1 MDARRTLRA
10 NAAVQVVLVIVIA
23 GLVNL
28 LASRH
33 FLRVDLTEG
42 SLYSLDI
49 ATRALAHR
57 VEKPLIAKVFFDDDL
72 PAPDNNLEQSVLDK
86 LEELRAYSGG
96 FLDIQVT
103 DPGND
108 EDKVNEAKGFGIVP
122 VPRQYRSQNRAE
134 VRHVFMGLALV
145 YGEKQEVLPA
155 ITQTD
160 TLEYDLA
167 RALKNLVSDED
178 RRMIGFSAG
187 HGEPDL
193 GTATGPLLAIRDK
206 LTERYQV
213 ASVPLGGRGMI
224 PDDVD
229 AMFVVGPQTTL
240 NERAIYQLD
249 QFLMRGGSLALFI
262 SNTKPDFRVMRPL
275 NVYHGL
281 DTFLGHLGVQ
291 VNRDLVVDRTSN
303 GVMRLPVV
311 QGNRKLQVNVNYPL
325 IPQATDLS
333 RDSLVV
339 KDLDAMLFP
348 FVSSLELVDPAP
360 DGVTSEI
367 LARSSATSTRL
378 KGLTTIDPTIFQRT
392 YDSEEKGPW
401 PLIVSMTGTWRS
413 IADGGRPP
421 EPDPEIG
428 SANSDPNAPPD
439 TAFLRDSAP
448 TRVVVAGS
456 ADFVANNVPFVLN
469 LADWLVQDEN
479 LIAIRSKQ
487 VRLAE
492 LRPMTPSEV
501 RKLKTI
507 DLATGPLALF
517 LFGVLRFVTRRNERE
532 RADAA
537 ATVRNA
543 S

>member
-1 MDARRTLRA
+1 M
-10 NAAVQVVLVIVIA
+10 
-23 GLVNL
+23 
-28 LASRH
+28 
-33 FLRVDLTEG
+33 
-42 SLYSLDI
+42 
-49 ATRALAHR
+49 
-57 VEKPLIAKVFFDDDL
+57 
-72 PAPDNNLEQSVLDK
+72 
-86 LEELRAYSGG
+86 
-96 FLDIQVT
+96 
-103 DPGND
+103 
-108 EDKVNEAKGFGIVP
+108 NEAKGFGIQP

-155 ITQTD
+155 ITQID

-167 RALKNLVSDED
+167 RALKNLVSGED
-178 RRMIGFSAG
+178 RRTIAFSAG

-193 GTATGPLLAIRDK
+193 QNARGRSSPSATSSI
-206 LTERYQV
+206 ERYKV
-213 ASVPLGGRGMI
+213 ASIPLGGRGMI

-229 AMFVVGPQTTL
+229 AMIVIGPQRTL
-240 NERAIYQLD
+240 NERAVYQLD
-249 QFLMRGGSLALFI
+249 QFLMRGGLLALFI

-281 DTFLGHLGVQ
+281 DAFLGHLGVQ
-291 VNRDLVVDRTSN
+291 VNRDIVIDRTSN

-311 QGNRKLQVNVNYPL
+311 QGNRRLQVPVNYPL

-348 FVSSLELVDPAP
+348 FVSTLGLVEPAP
-360 DGVTSEI
+360 DGVTSEVM
-367 LARSSATSTRL
+367 ARSSATSSRL
-378 KGLTTIDPTIFQRT
+378 KGLRTIEPAAFQAT
-392 YDSEEKGPW
+392 SDLEEKGPW

-413 IADGGRPP
+413 ISDGGRPP
-421 EPDPEIG
+421 EADPDMGPANPDPQ
-428 SANSDPNAPPD
+428 APPD

-492 LRPMTPSEV
+492 LRPMTTAEV
-501 RKLKTI
+501 RKLKAI
-507 DLATGPLALF
+507 DLAAGPFALS
-517 LFGVLRFVTRRNERE
+517 LFGLLRWTTRRR
-532 RADAA
+532 AA
-537 ATVRNA
+537 A
-543 S
+543 

>member
-10 NAAVQVVLVIVIA
+10 NAVVQVVLVALIA
-23 GLVNL
+23 CLVNVW
-28 LASRH
+28 AARH

-57 VEKPLIAKVFFDDDL
+57 LDKPLIAKVFFDRDL
-72 PAPDNNLEQSVLDK
+72 PAPDNNLQQGLLDK

-96 FLDIQVT
+96 FLDIQVS
-103 DPGND
+103 DPGSD
-108 EDKVNEAKGFGIVP
+108 ENKVSEAKGFGIQP

-134 VRHVFMGLALV
+134 VRNVFMGLALV

-167 RALKNLVSDED
+167 RALKNLVSGEE
-178 RRMIGFSAG
+178 RRTIGFSAG

-193 GTATGPLLAIRDK
+193 QSAQGPILTIRDK
-206 LTERYQV
+206 LADRYKV

-229 AMFVVGPQTTL
+229 AMIVIGPQRTF

-249 QFLMRGGSLALFI
+249 QFLMRGGSLALFVA
-262 SNTKPDFRVMRPL
+262 NTKPDWRVMRPL

-281 DTFLGHLGVQ
+281 DAFLGHLGAK
-291 VNRDLVVDRTSN
+291 VNRDIVIDRTRN
-303 GVMRLPVV
+303 GVMRLPVAQGKRPMQV
-311 QGNRKLQVNVNYPL
+311 QVNYPL
-325 IPQATDLS
+325 IPQAIDLS
-333 RDSLVV
+333 RNSLVV

-348 FVSSLELVDPAP
+348 FVSTLELVEPAP

-367 LARSSATSTRL
+367 LARSSDTSTRL
-378 KGLTTIDPTIFQRT
+378 KGLLTIEPAAFQATTDL
-392 YDSEEKGPW
+392 EEKGPW
-401 PLIVSMTGTWRS
+401 PLVVSMTGTWRS

-421 EPDPEIG
+421 APDPDMG
-428 SANSDPNAPPD
+428 LANPDPQAPPD
-439 TAFLRDSAP
+439 TAFIRDSAP
-448 TRVVVAGS
+448 ARVVVAGS

-492 LRPMTPSEV
+492 LRPMTAGEV
-501 RKLKTI
+501 RKLKAI
-507 DLATGPLALF
+507 DLAAGPLALF
-517 LFGVLRFVTRRNERE
+517 LFGLGRWATHRR
-532 RADAA
+532 AI
-537 ATVRNA
+537 